1 MIKHFCDICKNEM
14 TQRIRVN
21 ITAKEVYGEGYLKT
35 VGENLMDTDFE
46 CCCECYSKLVDLE
59 FIQKLGGNIEP
70 CAETNIDIVD
80 TVGQEKSFSIFD
92 KLGKLIKNGK
102 KGR

>member
-35 VGENLMDTDFE
+35 VGENLMDINCE
-46 CCCECYSKLVDLE
+46 CCSECYNKLV
-59 FIQKLGGNIEP
+59 
-70 CAETNIDIVD
+70 DIVD
-80 TVGQEKSFSIFD
+80 TVGQEKPCPQTIQPLTIFD
-92 KLGKLIKNGK
+92 KLRKLIKSDKEG
-102 KGR
+102 

>member
-21 ITAKEVYGEGYLKT
+21 ITAKEVYGEGYLQT
-35 VGENLMDTDFE
+35 VGENLMDTDCE
-46 CCCECYSKLVDLE
+46 CCGECYNKLV
-59 FIQKLGGNIEP
+59 
-70 CAETNIDIVD
+70 DIVD
-80 TVGQEKSFSIFD
+80 TIDQEEPSSIFD
-92 KLGKLIKNGK
+92 KLRKLIKNSE